1 MPLKKFR
8 GILLVSIY
16 KIGCYLFKSF
26 TANLSRLGMN
36 TNKGE

>member
-16 KIGCYLFKSF
+16 KIRYYLFKSF
-26 TANLSRLGMN
+26 AANLSC
-36 TNKGE
+36 